1 MRKDIEININTGD
14 IILMPRPYSPPCP
27 FKLVDYPEG
36 LSRYAYA
43 EVEIPQSMSNSNLLV
58 DGVCVS
64 IPYMPLYK
72 EFMIRFRRKLSD
84 ELSEWRVV
92 TGGAYGGDV
101 RNLYLSELFA
111 ISESDFLLRIEG
123 DTVRLYSAGNLDFN
137 IIQCD
142 RQNAN
147 MLLACAPTNN
157 YRYPVSGVGLIRWV
171 NGTVNDGTLT
181 DTLIKEFSEDG
192 MTINNAS
199 FDSDSKQLKI
209 DAISHNS

>member
-1 MRKDIEININTGD
+1 MRKDIEISINTGD
-14 IILMPRPYSPPCP
+14 IILMPRPYPIACP

-43 EVEIPQSMSNSNLLV
+43 EVEIPQSMSNSNLLA
-58 DGVCVS
+58 DGICVN
-64 IPYMPLYK
+64 IPYTPIYK
-72 EFMIRFRRKLSD
+72 EFMVRFRREVSR
-84 ELSEWRVV
+84 EVSEWYVV
-92 TGGAYGGDV
+92 TGGMYGDNV
-101 RNLYLSELFA
+101 RNLCLSELFA

-123 DTVRLYSAGNLDFN
+123 DVIRLYSAGNADFN

-147 MLLACAPTNN
+147 MLLACVPTNN

-171 NGTVNDGTLT
+171 NGTVNNSTLT
-181 DTLIKEFSEDG
+181 DTLLREFSEDG

-199 FDSDSKQLKI
+199 FDADSKQLKI
-209 DAISHNS
+209 DAISYNS